1 MEKIKWL
8 LYNTI
13 LSLLGSRS
21 VEKRGL
27 VVPNPIKKYQWV
39 FCSTIGELNSCKPL
53 IKQLEKLGP
62 LVLISDRD
70 CYAEAYEQHFHNA
83 VIVQINGDLGEVEV
97 LAEKFPPATLYVC
110 EIPCMPNDAPCRLS
124 YGFLRYL
131 KKLGARLYMV
141 NGWLYEYL
149 PSCKQDVIERKLFSL
164 DYIRLFDA
172 MTVQTNDVRDK
183 LILFGADPSSIK
195 VAGNMKFDAIHD
207 KNIILKDTVSQKII
221 DQISIAGNQVFIAG
235 CLADRWEYKLLVD
248 AFKTVL
254 EVIPSALM
262 VLAPRH
268 PEKLEQ
274 IESIQEV
281 LQQANL
287 KGELKSKVS
296 NELKSST
303 QVLVLDTFG
312 ELRSYYSIANVS
324 YVGRNHNILEPL
336 AFGKPV
342 LVISGWEKT
351 YPSFPVYCFAREQ
364 ELIFEISEESEE
376 LHEVLLNLMERSQKE
391 FQENLNNKL
400 KSFES
405 SLMINMS
412 FFGVF
417 SEIQDGTDVSG
428 YN

>member
-1 MEKIKWL
+1 MF
-8 LYNTI
+8 
-13 LSLLGSRS
+13 GSEP

-27 VVPNPIKKYQWV
+27 SVSSSLKAYQWV

-53 IKQLEKLGP
+53 IKQLERLGP

-83 VIVQINGDLGEVEV
+83 EIVQINGGFGEVEV
-97 LAEKFPPATLYVC
+97 LADKFPPASLYVC
-110 EIPCMPNDAPCRLS
+110 EIPCIPNDAPCRLS

-131 KKLGARLYMV
+131 KRLGAKLYMV
-141 NGWLYEYL
+141 NGWLYEYP
-149 PSCKQDVIERKLFSL
+149 PSCRQDAIERKLFSV
-164 DYIRLFDA
+164 DYLRLFDA
-172 MTVQTNDVRDK
+172 MTVQTKDVKDK
-183 LILFGADPSSIK
+183 LILLGADQSSIK

-207 KNIILKDTVSQKII
+207 KNIILQDTVSQKII
-221 DQISIAGNQVFIAG
+221 DQISKAGDKVFIAG
-235 CLADRWEYKLLVD
+235 CLTDLWEYQLLID
-248 AFKTVL
+248 AFKTIL
-254 EVIPSALM
+254 EVFPSAIM

-268 PEKLEQ
+268 PEKLDQ
-274 IESIQEV
+274 IESIQKV

-287 KGELKSKVS
+287 KGELKSKVA
-296 NELKSST
+296 NELQSST

-312 ELRSYYSIANVS
+312 ELRSYYSVADVS

-336 AFGKPV
+336 AFGRPV
-342 LVISGWEKT
+342 LVVSGWEKT
-351 YPSFPVYCFAREQ
+351 YPSYPVYCFAREQ
-364 ELIFEISEESEE
+364 ELIFETSEESEE
-376 LHEVLLNLMERSQKE
+376 LHKVLLSLMEGSHKE

-405 SLMINMS
+405 SLMINMN

-417 SEIQDGTDVSG
+417 SEIQNGTDVSG